1 MSSRLNSA
9 QVDAVIES
17 FVARATDD
25 RASLLKVRL
34 SPNASVAV
42 SANYVIEQTNL
53 SPAAISKRSS
63 YFEPV
68 LDAMRAERIIVSGH
82 PSGACEWRRRLLA
95 WYEGMSKEE
104 QLSIPVYANS
114 ILYQGF
120 ISEIPELAGFSGA
133 RTNYELVRQTL
144 EEILS
149 DLRELGVLDENYQT
163 VEQRIASK
171 KPVEKTESLKDVNAN

>member
-68 LDAMRAERIIVSGH
+68 H
-82 PSGACEWRRRLLA
+82 
-95 WYEGMSKEE
+95 
-104 QLSIPVYANS
+104 
-114 ILYQGF
+114 
-120 ISEIPELAGFSGA
+120 
-133 RTNYELVRQTL
+133 
-144 EEILS
+144 
-149 DLRELGVLDENYQT
+149 
-163 VEQRIASK
+163 
-171 KPVEKTESLKDVNAN
+171 